1 LVRCPYSGSWLLLD
15 ILATGYW
22 LLATS
27 TLLISG
33 PPASGKSRAALHRFL
48 ADPSAT
54 LLTPTATF
62 AEHVRNELARA
73 HLPIRPNRILTLAKF
88 LAPFTPF
95 QDASESLL
103 HLLIA
108 QCDLSGFGP
117 AAEFPGFRRT
127 LVAQLQE
134 IPPPSHLVEIA
145 SDIEDQLANRSRA
158 LRDQR
163 LRTAQPNAS
172 GPVILDGFF
181 TFSSSELDLI
191 ETLAAQAPVTVTLPD
206 WSGSEAARTR
216 LLEAGFAEQRFDIP
230 LRKAVRTVFA
240 APSLEQEVEQIAH
253 RILDHAARGREF
265 REIGVLLRVRDPYAP
280 ALEAVFARFGI
291 PARFHFA
298 DALSSHP
305 AIQYVSGLVRTLL
318 TGWNHADLL
327 PLLRMPVSGIG
338 ATPEGDRLDFEM
350 REKLP
355 SSGALQ
361 FARIDPWKKDRLT
374 PTEWAARLKTL
385 RDFIPIPEV
394 TDHADRD
401 QLTIWRST
409 AAALNAFDSAL
420 DTTALALDNTEVSLK
435 NFWLHAEAALAIEK
449 LRIPDRR
456 RNVVNVLDVYEA
468 RQWELPIAF
477 VCGLNERHFPQY
489 HREVDRQHEERLLFD
504 LATTRATEQTILSY
518 ARFNDKG
525 DPQLRSFFLPEE
537 GIPAG
542 KRRII
547 PSIAVMRTWN
557 PDSNGGDKFRHSKLS
572 PTSIESFLQCPFQ
585 FFARKTLK
593 LRERPAAPRD
603 RLDNLLQGNILHRA
617 LAEGS
622 LDSAFEEECRKNK
635 ILRTYRTEAVR
646 LELERHF
653 EAFRADHTW
662 PLSWPSRTEE
672 MFLAELTPELSIS
685 GRIDRLDLGPNNQA
699 IVIDYKYS
707 AAAKIRER
715 MEGDPIQGGL
725 YLSAARRVFNLHP
738 VGMFYCGLR
747 QSVTWEGWHTY
758 VPGLNIGEARVTLQ
772 ELIDAAEQKAIE
784 VFESIA
790 SGNIAVRPADK
801 AKCRYC
807 EYREICRVE
816 SMPKVATAPRP

>member
-1 LVRCPYSGSWLLLD
+1 
-15 ILATGYW
+15 
-22 LLATS
+22 
-27 TLLISG
+27 
-33 PPASGKSRAALHRFL
+33 
-48 ADPSAT
+48 
-54 LLTPTATF
+54 
-62 AEHVRNELARA
+62 VRNELARA

-108 QCDLSGFGP
+108 RCDLSGFGP

-134 IPPPSHLVEIA
+134 IPPPSHLASIA
-145 SDIEDQLANRSRA
+145 SEIEDQLASRSRA

-163 LRTAQPNAS
+163 LRTARPTAS

-181 TFSSSELDLI
+181 TFSPSELELI
-191 ETLAAQAPVTVTLPD
+191 ETLAAQTDVTVTLPD
-206 WSGSEAARTR
+206 WSGSEAARAR
-216 LLEAGFAEQRFDIP
+216 LLAAGFAEQRVDVP
-230 LRKAVRTVFA
+230 LRTAVRTVFA
-240 APSLEQEVEQIAH
+240 ATSLEQEVEQIAQC
-253 RILDHAARGREF
+253 ILDHAARGREF
-265 REIGVLLRVRDPYAP
+265 REMGVLLRVREPYAP
-280 ALEAVFARFGI
+280 ALESVFGRFGI

-305 AIQYVSGLVRTLL
+305 AIQYLSGLVRALL
-318 TGWNHADLL
+318 AGWNHADLL
-327 PLLRMPVSGIG
+327 PLLRMPVSGLG

-350 REKLP
+350 RENLP
-355 SSGALQ
+355 SRGALQ
-361 FARIDPWKKDRLT
+361 FARIDPWKHDRVN

-385 RDFIPIPEV
+385 RDFLPTPEI
-394 TDHADRD
+394 TDHAGRD

-409 AAALNAFDSAL
+409 VAALNAFDSAL
-420 DTTALALDNTEVSLK
+420 ETTALALDNTEVSLED
-435 NFWLHAEAALAIEK
+435 FWPHAEAALAIEK
-449 LRIPDRR
+449 LRVPDRR

-468 RQWELPIAF
+468 RQWEIPIAF

-489 HREVDRQHEERLLFD
+489 HREADRQHEERLLFD
-504 LATTRATEQTILSY
+504 LATTRATEHTILSY

-525 DPQLRSFFLPEE
+525 DPQLRSFFLDQP
-537 GIPAG
+537 GASSNSTRILPKPAG
-542 KRRII
+542 QRHAL
-547 PSIAVMRTWN
+547 PSEGPN
-557 PDSNGGDKFRHSKLS
+557 PNLRQQHGKLS
-572 PTSIESFLQCPFQ
+572 PTSIETFLQCPFQ
-585 FFARKTLK
+585 FFARITLK

-622 LDSAFEEECRKNK
+622 LNPVFEDECRKNR
-635 ILRTYRTEAVR
+635 IPRTYRTEAVR

-653 EAFRADHTW
+653 EAFRADRTW
-662 PLSWPSRTEE
+662 PLTWPSRTEE
-672 MFLAELTPELSIS
+672 MFEAMLTPELSIR

-725 YLSAARRVFNLHP
+725 YLSAASRVFNLHP

-747 QSVTWEGWHTY
+747 QSVTWEGWHTHI
-758 VPGLNIGEARVTLQ
+758 PGLTIGEARLTLQ

-807 EYREICRVE
+807 GYREICRVE
-816 SMPKVATAPRP
+816 SMPKVATAPHS